1 MEKEM
6 NNRKEMNNMKEMNEI
21 KENINLDLDITYS
34 NDDDYKR
41 GLIKVFNIKID
52 NLENLECIDIDN
64 DDIFKVISKKITL
77 LKNKIE
83 RNPQI
88 ITLCMLS
95 AKMMLS
101 EDLEIGLLLLH
112 SYHSFELFYQLYCH
126 LLKTNE
132 IKSDVYEK
140 LLEKIK

>member
-6 NNRKEMNNMKEMNEI
+6 NNRKEINEL
-21 KENINLDLDITYS
+21 KENINIDLDITYS
-34 NDDDYKR
+34 NDDDYKK
-41 GLIKVFNIKID
+41 GLIKVFNID
-52 NLENLECIDIDN
+52 NIEKLEYVDIDN

-95 AKMMLS
+95 AKMMLT

-112 SYHSFELFYQLYCH
+112 SYDSFELFYQLYCH
-126 LLKTNE
+126 LFKTNE